1 MAKAELGLK
10 RTCVECNSR
19 FYDLNRVPPVC
30 PKCGVVQPASISR
43 LKNRE
48 DALEDEKEN
57 TLPQDGHENDLDVDL
72 DTDDGSNDDDVMND
86 DDLDD
91 DISSDIEVST
101 DNDERDDN

>member
-30 PKCGVVQPASISR
+30 PKCGATQPVNNSR
-43 LKNRE
+43 LKNRDDDLSDDKE
-48 DALEDEKEN
+48 RKLTQDE
-57 TLPQDGHENDLDVDL
+57 HENDLDVDL
-72 DTDDGSNDDDVMND
+72 DTGDDDDDDVITD

-91 DISSDIEVST
+91 DISSDIEVTT
-101 DNDERDDN
+101 DKDDQDDN

>member
-30 PKCGVVQPASISR
+30 PKCGAIQPANNSR

-48 DALEDEKEN
+48 DELEDNKEN
-57 TLPQDGHENDLDVDL
+57 VLIQNEHENDLDVDI
-72 DTDDGSNDDDVMND
+72 DTDDEADDDVMTD

-91 DISSDIEVST
+91 DISSDIEVTT